1 MKTIVKVIAAI
12 TVLGGGFFAYQTV
25 NAADIS
31 GNAGVSYSDTRTFRG
46 VKQADDTLGVN
57 VGLATTIAEKV
68 SLGVSL
74 DSFNALE
81 SAQTNELR
89 TGVSLGYDLS
99 DVVGLSVGYT
109 NYDYQSATSNSEVG
123 FGVSVETLLN
133 PSVLYSIDS
142 DNDSDV
148 AEVSVDH
155 SLSLSEQF
163 GLTLGGAL
171 GSVDAAADY
180 TYYSVGATVTTEFGG
195 ADTFA
200 GVALVD
206 NDNVGS
212 DSETV
217 FSVGLSLSF

>member
-1 MKTIVKVIAAI
+1 MKTLVKVIATIA
-12 TVLGGGFFAYQTV
+12 VLGGGFFAYQSV

-31 GNAGVSYSDTRTFRG
+31 GNTGVSFSDTRTFRG

-57 VGLATTIAEKV
+57 VGLGTSLAEKV

-74 DSFNALE
+74 DSLTALE
-81 SAQTNELR
+81 TGQTNELR

-99 DVVGLSVGYT
+99 ETVGLSVGYT
-109 NYDYQSATSNSEVG
+109 NYDYQSATSFDEIG
-123 FGVSVETLLN
+123 LGVSVETLLN
-133 PSVLYSIDS
+133 PSVLYATDS

-148 AEVSVDH
+148 AEVSVSHDIA
-155 SLSLSEQF
+155 LSEQF
-163 GLTLGGAL
+163 GLTLGGSL
-171 GSVDAAADY
+171 GNVDAAADY
-180 TYYSVGATVTTEFGG
+180 TYHSIGATITSSLGG
-195 ADTFA
+195 ADTFV

-206 NDNVGS
+206 NDNAGS

>member
-12 TVLGGGFFAYQTV
+12 AVMGGGFFAYQTV
-25 NAADIS
+25 NAADIT

-57 VGLATTIAEKV
+57 VGLGTSLAEKV

-74 DSFNALE
+74 DSLTALE
-81 SAQTNELR
+81 AGQTNELR

-99 DVVGLSVGYT
+99 DKVGLSVGYT
-109 NYDYQSATSNSEVG
+109 NYDYQSATSADEIG
-123 FGVSVETLLN
+123 LGVSVETLLN
-133 PSVLYSIDS
+133 PSVLYATDS

-148 AEVSVDH
+148 AEISVSHDIA
-155 SLSLSEQF
+155 LSEQF
-163 GLTLGGAL
+163 GLTLGGSL
-171 GSVDAAADY
+171 GNVDAAADY
-180 TYYSVGATVTTEFGG
+180 TYHSIGATVTSSLGG
-195 ADTFA
+195 ANTFA

-206 NDNVGS
+206 NDNAGS

-217 FSVGLSLSF
+217 FSVGFSLSF

>member
-1 MKTIVKVIAAI
+1 MKTIVKVIATIA
-12 TVLGGGFFAYQTV
+12 VLGGGFFAYQTG
-25 NAADIS
+25 NAADIT
-31 GNAGVSYSDTRTFRG
+31 GDAGVSFSDTRTFRG

-57 VGLATTIAEKV
+57 VGLGTSLAEKV

-74 DSFNALE
+74 DSFTALE
-81 SAQTNELR
+81 AGQTNELR

-99 DVVGLSVGYT
+99 DKVGLSVGYT
-109 NYDYQSATSNSEVG
+109 NYDYQSATSADEIG
-123 FGVSVETLLN
+123 LGASVKTLLN
-133 PSVLYSIDS
+133 PSVLYAMDS

-148 AEVSVDH
+148 AEISVSHD
-155 SLSLSEQF
+155 LALSEQF
-163 GLTLGGAL
+163 GLTLGGSL
-171 GSVDAAADY
+171 GNVDAAADY
-180 TYYSVGATVTTEFGG
+180 TYHSISATVTSSLGG

-206 NDNVGS
+206 NDNAGS

>member
-12 TVLGGGFFAYQTV
+12 AVMGGGFFAYQTV
-25 NAADIS
+25 NAADIT

-57 VGLATTIAEKV
+57 VGLATSLAEKV
-68 SLGVSL
+68 SLGLSL

-89 TGVSLGYDLS
+89 TGIVLGYD
-99 DVVGLSVGYT
+99 VCETASVSLGYT
-109 NYDYQSATSNSEVG
+109 NYDYQSATSNSEIG
-123 FGVSVETLLN
+123 LGVSVETLLN
-133 PSVLYSIDS
+133 PSLLYATDS

-148 AEVSVDH
+148 TEISVGH

-163 GLTLGGAL
+163 GLTLGGSL

-180 TYYSVGATVTTEFGG
+180 TYYSVGATVTTSVGG

-206 NDNVGS
+206 NDNAGS

-217 FSVGLSLSF
+217 FSVGLSLKF

>member
-12 TVLGGGFFAYQTV
+12 AVLGGGFFAYQTV
-25 NAADIS
+25 NAADIT

-57 VGLATTIAEKV
+57 VGLGTSLAEKV
-68 SLGVSL
+68 TLGLSL

-89 TGVSLGYDLS
+89 TGLVLGYD
-99 DVVGLSVGYT
+99 VCETASVSLGYT
-109 NYDYQSATSNSEVG
+109 NYDYQSATSNNEIG
-123 FGVSVETLLN
+123 LGVSVETLLN
-133 PSVLYSIDS
+133 PSLLYATDS

-148 AEVSVDH
+148 TEVSIGH

-163 GLTLGGAL
+163 GLTLDGSL

-180 TYYSVGATVTTEFGG
+180 TYYSVGATVTTSVGG

-206 NDNVGS
+206 NDNAGS

-217 FSVGLSLSF
+217 FSVGLSLKF

>member
-1 MKTIVKVIAAI
+1 MKTLVKVIATIA
-12 TVLGGGFFAYQTV
+12 VLGGGFFAYQSV

-31 GNAGVSYSDTRTFRG
+31 GNAGVSFSDTRTFRG

-57 VGLATTIAEKV
+57 VGLGTSLAEKV

-74 DSFNALE
+74 DSLTALE
-81 SAQTNELR
+81 TGQTNELR

-99 DVVGLSVGYT
+99 ETVGLSVGYT
-109 NYDYQSATSNSEVG
+109 NYDYQSATSFDEIG
-123 FGVSVETLLN
+123 LGVSVETLLN
-133 PSVLYSIDS
+133 PSVLYATDS

-148 AEVSVDH
+148 AEVSVSHDIA
-155 SLSLSEQF
+155 LSEQF
-163 GLTLGGAL
+163 GLTLGGSL
-171 GSVDAAADY
+171 GNVDAAADY
-180 TYYSVGATVTTEFGG
+180 TYHSIGATITSSLGG
-195 ADTFA
+195 ADTFV

-206 NDNVGS
+206 NDNAGS

>member
-12 TVLGGGFFAYQTV
+12 AVLGGGFFAYQTV
-25 NAADIS
+25 NAADIT

-57 VGLATTIAEKV
+57 VGLATSLAEKV
-68 SLGVSL
+68 SLGLSL

-89 TGVSLGYDLS
+89 TGIVLGYD
-99 DVVGLSVGYT
+99 VCETASVSLGYT
-109 NYDYQSATSNSEVG
+109 NYDYQSATSNSEIG
-123 FGVSVETLLN
+123 LGVSVETLLN
-133 PSVLYSIDS
+133 PSLLYATDS

-148 AEVSVDH
+148 TEVSIGH

-163 GLTLGGAL
+163 GLTLGGSL
-171 GSVDAAADY
+171 GNVDSAADY
-180 TYYSVGATVTTEFGG
+180 TYYSVGATVTTSVGG

-206 NDNVGS
+206 NDNAGS